1 MGLYL
6 WKKSLWG
13 VRFSRVVCFG
23 CALYKCNMAES
34 CCSFCCVA
42 VTLPLSLCG
51 FRRVAV
57 VFFFFSVLLLPCR
70 PHFDLCINSAPVGHH
85 APLQPLVT
93 GSHLHPSP
101 ASSSPSSSS
110 PSTLPSSSQS
120 SVTGLPRFSFF
131 IPLFP
136 HNSFL
141 SFSYGEPLC
150 VSGSIFFF
158 FFLPPSL
165 SWPCILVSFLFA
177 LTMSQS
183 VTSNI

>member
-1 MGLYL
+1 M
-6 WKKSLWG
+6 
-13 VRFSRVVCFG
+13 CFG

-42 VTLPLSLCG
+42 VTLPLSPAALWFSPCCCG
-51 FRRVAV
+51 V
-57 VFFFFSVLLLPCR
+57 FSVLLLPCR

-101 ASSSPSSSS
+101 ASSPPSSSS

-136 HNSFL
+136 HDLFL
-141 SFSYGEPLC
+141 SFSYGEPLR

-158 FFLPPSL
+158 SAAIIELTLHPCFFFVCTDS
-165 SWPCILVSFLFA
+165 VSV
-177 LTMSQS
+177 SY
-183 VTSNI
+183 